1 MAGKSVALFLFQKH
15 PLPLK
20 NVFTEPG
27 FENSLVRTPASL
39 GGWLNEGASPA
50 GEVGVPA
57 PSSSQLCRLQT
68 QRATQEPSW
77 EQAVAASRPGST
89 GEENQRCLVK
99 VLMYP
104 STDHTS
110 GTSHFNCLAGVEGQ
124 QLYLRKK
131 KKKRQDILSCTF
143 PEALGHRIEE
153 QGRGL
158 VPRTGI
164 LVYSWKSCTHSLE
177 FINICV
183 L

>member
-131 KKKRQDILSCTF
+131 KKKTRYSQLHFPGSSGAQDW
-143 PEALGHRIEE
+143 
-153 QGRGL
+153 
-158 VPRTGI
+158 RTGEGTCASHWHPC
-164 LVYSWKSCTHSLE
+164 VQLE
-177 FINICV
+177 E
-183 L
+183 LYA